1 VQDEQGEETF
11 NDLVLKKCPYY
22 FSLLDIV
29 ADRAS
34 TQPRITNYRPADLD
48 TDEESSKNDDDTGG
62 VDVLSAMG
70 ADDDDDDYDA
80 VTSATATG
88 TPSPPAVAVGVPNT
102 TVATSRSSARGSEA
116 SVASSRKSSRKKPRR
131 GSFSNPLM
139 DEDTVHMLSA
149 AIESSKKKMDE
160 LKRHHQQLEMIE
172 KEKIDLEKK
181 KYEDLK
187 WKGRSEKLDYKMKL
201 VSDYQKLKE
210 QGMTDDRIDRL
221 FPEMKG
227 VIEVFNG
234 GHPSGD
240 QR

>member
-1 VQDEQGEETF
+1 
-11 NDLVLKKCPYY
+11 
-22 FSLLDIV
+22 
-29 ADRAS
+29 
-34 TQPRITNYRPADLD
+34 
-48 TDEESSKNDDDTGG
+48 
-62 VDVLSAMG
+62 
-70 ADDDDDDYDA
+70 
-80 VTSATATG
+80 
-88 TPSPPAVAVGVPNT
+88 
-102 TVATSRSSARGSEA
+102 
-116 SVASSRKSSRKKPRR
+116 
-131 GSFSNPLM
+131 M

-149 AIESSKKKMDE
+149 ANESSKKKMDE
-160 LKRHHQQLEMIE
+160 IKRHHQQLEMIE

-201 VSDYQKLKE
+201 VADYQKLKE
-210 QGMTDDRIDRL
+210 QGMTDDRISRL